1 MTEDESGSGLLLDN
15 QLCFALY
22 STSLMMTKTYKPLLK
37 VLELTYPQYL
47 AMLVLWEEDGITVS
61 HLSKRLLTDP
71 GSVTPILKRLEVD
84 GLLTRQRRKQDERV
98 VELRL
103 TAKGQALQDKAK
115 TIPGCI
121 VNASGQTLSDI
132 MALKQQLL
140 KLRENLETGTCR
152 GADSQ
157 E

>member
-1 MTEDESGSGLLLDN
+1 MTEDTTCSELLLDN

-37 VLELTYPQYL
+37 ALDLTYPQYL

-71 GSVTPILKRLEVD
+71 GSVTPLLKRLEAD
-84 GLLTRQRRKQDERV
+84 GLLTRQRRKADERV
-98 VELRL
+98 VELHL
-103 TAKGQALQDKAK
+103 TAQGKALQDRAQ

-121 VNASGQTLSDI
+121 VNASGQSVSEL
-132 MALKQQLL
+132 MELKRQLL
-140 KLRENLETGTCR
+140 KLRENLKTP
-152 GADSQ
+152 A
-157 E
+157 